1 MGRGMGFYGFGF
13 FAHTLSFS
21 HPMGDKHSEKFER
34 SVRFH
39 RGFRYCCHHF
49 LATGDQCEYDNRA
62 IAGGGNTTRD
72 VQLWR
77 VISDFHDG
85 WSGPS
90 HEYKHEAFYVSIIRH
105 YFSCNEKYDVVWLA
119 FKKIRGNLIMKKRD
133 EINAFLGKDT
143 EFEGKLSFKGAV
155 RIDGHF
161 TGEIFTEGTLIVGE
175 LAIIESNIHVSHI
188 IISGEIRGNIIADNR
203 IEIHAPGKVFGNI
216 QAPTVVIEEGVIF
229 EGNCSMRG
237 IGQAEDKKLAVIS

>member
-1 MGRGMGFYGFGF
+1 
-13 FAHTLSFS
+13 
-21 HPMGDKHSEKFER
+21 
-34 SVRFH
+34 
-39 RGFRYCCHHF
+39 
-49 LATGDQCEYDNRA
+49 
-62 IAGGGNTTRD
+62 
-72 VQLWR
+72 
-77 VISDFHDG
+77 
-85 WSGPS
+85 
-90 HEYKHEAFYVSIIRH
+90 
-105 YFSCNEKYDVVWLA
+105 
-119 FKKIRGNLIMKKRD
+119 MKKRD

-175 LAIIESNIHVSHI
+175 LAVIESNIHVSHI

-229 EGNCSMRG
+229 EGNCRMRG
-237 IGQAEDKKLAVIS
+237 TQKAEDKKLAVIS